1 MSVILASYCISLLID
16 LYFFPS
22 IFSELAEARLT
33 CRWYA
38 SWILVCSFFPLV
50 VMYFLWIYYTASGQL
65 KDRPYIVANDNTGK
79 DKNENVAENIADHYA
94 EKEGL
99 ETMDKKDDSKK
110 KENRDLEVGEP

>member
-1 MSVILASYCISLLID
+1 M
-16 LYFFPS
+16 
-22 IFSELAEARLT
+22 
-33 CRWYA
+33 
-38 SWILVCSFFPLV
+38 CSFFPLV

-99 ETMDKKDDSKK
+99 EIMDKQDDSKK
-110 KENRDLEVGEP
+110 KENRDLEVGET